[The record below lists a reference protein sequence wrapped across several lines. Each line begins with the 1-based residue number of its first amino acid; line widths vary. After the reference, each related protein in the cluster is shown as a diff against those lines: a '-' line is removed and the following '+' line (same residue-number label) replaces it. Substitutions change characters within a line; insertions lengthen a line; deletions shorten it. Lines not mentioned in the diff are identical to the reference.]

1 MGSSTDPCFP
11 PPASSPD
18 LMLTQATPAE
28 RERVWALHH
37 RKWGGVLTEEQYI
50 AREAYLRN
58 VPLQKDDGIT
68 HWILTDSTQ
77 PPDRRA
83 ILSSCDTYRKRALS
97 CDPPSSSSSSGGGG
111 GVVAEGIAHGIGAVF
126 TDPQYRGRGYASR
139 MLKELGRALRTWQ
152 ADRGRDVF
160 FSVLY
165 SDIGKVFY
173 AKSGWAA
180 YPSSHLAFA
189 AAPAQAR
196 GGGGGEQEGARSPGA
211 TNGSA
216 SQQSRSRSHAA
227 GVEATPIGYH
237 EPAELCAA
245 DERLL
250 REALPRRAAEAGRT
264 TVALVPDLESVLWHL
279 MREDFIVKHVFGGR
293 TPAVRGAV
301 WGQPGR
307 RVWAVW
313 TRAYYGEVGTLHFL
327 RFVVED
333 EGAPDEDN
341 AAGIRAVIEVARAQ
355 AAEWRCREV
364 QAWNPSPKMRA
375 LVEKAG
381 LEAEFVERDSES
393 IASLMWYGGE
403 SNSVDWFYNE
413 KFGWC

>member
-1 MGSSTDPCFP
+1 MGSSTDSSFLPS
-11 PPASSPD
+11 ASSPN
-18 LMLTQATPAE
+18 LILTQATPSE

-37 RKWGGVLTEEQYI
+37 GKWGGVLTEEQYI

-58 VPLQKDDGIT
+58 VPLQKNDGIT
-68 HWILTDSTQ
+68 HWILTDSTR
-77 PPDRRA
+77 PPNQRP

-97 CDPPSSSSSSGGGG
+97 CDPATGA
-111 GVVAEGIAHGIGAVF
+111 VADGIAHGIGAVF

-139 MLKELGRALRTWQ
+139 MLKELGPALRTWQ
-152 ADRGRDVF
+152 AEKGHEVF

-180 YPSSHLAFA
+180 YPSAHLAFPA
-189 AAPAQAR
+189 RALAPTSGKQ
-196 GGGGGEQEGARSPGA
+196 GEEEVRT
-211 TNGSA
+211 TNGSGPLPA
-216 SQQSRSRSHAA
+216 PAA
-227 GVEATPIGYH
+227 AKALPIGYH

-245 DERLL
+245 DEQLL
-250 REALPRRAAEAGRT
+250 RESLPRRAAEAGRT

-301 WGQPGR
+301 CGERGR

-333 EGAPDEDN
+333 EDAPEEDN
-341 AAGIRAVIEVARAQ
+341 AAGIRAVVEVARAQ

-364 QAWNPSPKMRA
+364 QTWNPSPKMRA

-381 LEAEFVERDSES
+381 LEAEYVERDSES

-403 SNSVDWFYNE
+403 SNNVDWFYNE